1 MMEKYDIIKVAL
13 KTLDYYLECDKMLN
27 FKLKLILKHIQ
38 KMDNKYYVSAERPKG
53 CELIEDL
60 VYNKVGKKELKLDLA
75 RPEKRNRLDSLPVII
90 NIHGGGWVYG
100 CKDSYYKYYGMN
112 LSLKGFAVLTFDYR
126 LAPKYSY
133 PDPIED
139 VYELFKW
146 IEENSEKYK
155 LDTER
160 VFLVGD
166 SAGANIAALI
176 GCILSNRKLEEFYG
190 LHTKIKPAALGLNC
204 GVYDFDNVIELGQA
218 MNFPQVNSIV
228 RGVFGTKKYKELP
241 IYQKT
246 SILKNV
252 NKQFLPCYIMG
263 SETDGLFPETKKM
276 IDVLNLNGVEHKEH
290 VVPKNENLNHVF
302 HLRDNCSMSDV
313 VMEEMTEFFK
323 QI

>member
-1 MMEKYDIIKVAL
+1 MFNL
-13 KTLDYYLECDKMLN
+13 
-27 FKLKLILKHIQ
+27 KLKLILKHIE
-38 KMDNKYYVSAERPKG
+38 KMDNEYYISAKRPER

-60 VYNKVGKKELKLDLA
+60 VYNRIGKKEFKLDLA
-75 RPEKRNRLDSLPVII
+75 MPEKRNRLNFLPVIV

-112 LSLKGFAVLTFDYR
+112 LSLKDYAVLTFDYR
-126 LAPKYSY
+126 LAPKYNY
-133 PDPIED
+133 PSPLED
-139 VYELFKW
+139 VYAVLKW
-146 IEENSEKYK
+146 VEDNSKKYN
-155 LDTER
+155 LDTEN

-176 GCILSNRKLEEFYG
+176 GCILTNPELEGFFN
-190 LHTKIKPAALGLNC
+190 LHTNIKPKGLGLNC

-218 MNFPQVNSIV
+218 MNFPQVNNIV
-228 RGVFGTKKYKELP
+228 RGVFGAKKYRERP
-241 IYQKT
+241 IYSKT

-276 IDVLNLNGVEHKEH
+276 IDVLNVKGVKHKEH

-313 VMEEMTEFFK
+313 VMTEMIEFFK